1 VKKASI
7 LVFLILLPA
16 VFAVEKEFKVIP
28 GVGIGL
34 QKNFDEVDFK
44 SGDEEKCVL
53 YHVGNPSST
62 DAVVHLVAEGNLST
76 YFTRNDP
83 EEVFVPSGTF
93 RYNST
98 CCLIPIYICFKFP
111 YTLEKTSF
119 DGIIRGVYT
128 ANLTSTG
135 AMGSVTG
142 SSVAYKLTINILPP
156 DYIELKAG
164 EKKCINFYKIGEKCF
179 SAPYFVFRDYE
190 EIKEI
195 DGYKLKFKYRNN
207 LIICLIIVLGTLSVL
222 SVLLYFLFKRR
233 KQMVQAPQQTQS
245 TQSQQST

>member
-179 SAPYFVFRDYE
+179 SAPYFVFQDYE

-195 DGYKLKFKYRNN
+195 NGYKLKFKYRNN
-207 LIICLIIVLGTLSVL
+207 LLICVLIISFGILSVL
-222 SVLLYFLFKRR
+222 SVLYFLFKRR
-233 KQMVQAPQQTQS
+233 KQRVHQLQQTQS
-245 TQSQQST
+245 TQSQQLT